1 MKKIVYKIF
10 YINKVLGGFICVF
23 SAVLLIYVFSM
34 HMEDTPLAY
43 FAYLLSTYALIL
55 FIIWFIKA
63 CQFSSDF
70 IKETKLYSLYKN
82 NEHII
87 FKMSLIVSSLLN
99 LAYGMLKLI
108 TGVYYRS
115 WLFITFST
123 YYLILYIVRTLL
135 LKDTSEFGRN
145 LNSEYLKL
153 KNTGIILL
161 LLNIVLSGMVILFIK
176 HTYYFSY
183 SRILIYLLA
192 AYDFYLIISAFI
204 NVFKHRNNKS
214 PVIIA
219 SKCVSLTVAM
229 ICILSLEVNMIYEF
243 GNNDSN
249 FKLVMTSITGFGIC
263 LINTI
268 MSIIMIYKG
277 KRRI

>member
-1 MKKIVYKIF
+1 MKKLVYKIF
-10 YINKVLGGFICVF
+10 HINKILGAFICAF

-34 HMEDTPLAY
+34 HMEDTSLAY

-55 FIIWFIKA
+55 FIIWFIEA

-82 NEHII
+82 NEHVIL
-87 FKMSLIVSSLLN
+87 KMSLIVLALLN
-99 LAYGMLKLI
+99 LTYGMLKLI

-115 WLFITFST
+115 WLLITFSA
-123 YYLILYIVRTLL
+123 YYLILYIMRTFL
-135 LKDTSEFGRN
+135 LKDTSEFGKN

-153 KNTGIILL
+153 KRTGIMLL
-161 LLNIVLSGMVILFIK
+161 LLNIVLSGMVTLFIQY
-176 HTYYFSY
+176 TYHFSY
-183 SRILIYLLA
+183 LRTLIYLLA

-219 SKCVSLTVAM
+219 SKCISLTVAM

-249 FKLVMTSITGFGIC
+249 FKLIMTSITGFGIC

-268 MSIIMIYKG
+268 LSIIMIYKG